1 MRNKIEKTNKTKFD
15 YKARILGVVSIAIF
29 ALTVII
35 GGNTLLT
42 ISNENK
48 TLINLVE
55 TPTNNKTFA
64 NKVNNT
70 DLETENV
77 EIIIEEE

>member
-15 YKARILGVVSIAIF
+15 YKARILGVVGIAIF

-42 ISNENK
+42 ISNESV
-48 TLINLVE
+48 TSYV
-55 TPTNNKTFA
+55 TN
-64 NKVNNT
+64 
-70 DLETENV
+70 ES
-77 EIIIEEE
+77 EIIDELK

>member
-15 YKARILGVVSIAIF
+15 YKARILGVVGIAIF

-55 TPTNNKTFA
+55 TPTNKTFA
-64 NKVNNT
+64 NKANNT
-70 DLETENV
+70 DLDTENV

>member
-64 NKVNNT
+64 NKANNT